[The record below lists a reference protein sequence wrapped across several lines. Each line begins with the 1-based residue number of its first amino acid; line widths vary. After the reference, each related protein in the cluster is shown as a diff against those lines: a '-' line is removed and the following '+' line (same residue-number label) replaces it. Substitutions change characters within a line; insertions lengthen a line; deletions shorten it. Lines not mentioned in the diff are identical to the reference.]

1 MNVTG
6 GPSTGPS
13 MAGTPVIVIGGGKMG
28 CGITVMLLE
37 NGHPVTVLE
46 ADAERA
52 GQVKVSIDD
61 YLEARGSRDRS
72 ERPSY
77 AVLPFDRFTSTAP
90 LVVETIPESV
100 ALKKEILPRAE
111 QLVAPG
117 GFLCSNTS
125 SLSITDLATAVA
137 RPARFIGLHFF
148 QPVPDTRLMEIVV
161 GEKTD
166 HATVGDAHAWVDSLG
181 RNGIEVRDSPG
192 FATSRLG
199 LAIGL
204 EAMRMVEEGVASAED
219 IDTGMRLGYQH
230 AIGPL
235 RMTDM
240 VGLDTRLAI
249 ATHLAETLG
258 PRFEPPNILREMVA
272 RGELGQKSGRGF
284 FEWT

>member
-1 MNVTG
+1 MSAVS
-6 GPSTGPS
+6 GPS
-13 MAGTPVIVIGGGKMG
+13 AGRPIAGSPVIVIGGGKMG

-46 ADAERA
+46 ENAERA
-52 GQVKVSIDD
+52 AQVAASVDAYLATRESRGDTALPD
-61 YLEARGSRDRS
+61 YS
-72 ERPSY
+72 
-77 AVLPFDRFTSTAP
+77 VLPFEEFTGTAP
-90 LVVETIPESV
+90 LVVETIPESME
-100 ALKKEILPRAE
+100 LKKQILPRAE
-111 QLVAPG
+111 RLVAPG

-125 SLSITDLATAVA
+125 SLSITELATAVA
-137 RPARFIGLHFF
+137 EPDRFIGLHFF
-148 QPVPDTRLMEIVV
+148 QPVPDTQLMEIVV
-161 GEKTD
+161 GKETGQ
-166 HATVGDAHAWVDSLG
+166 ATVGQAHSWVDSLG

-258 PRFEPPNILREMVA
+258 PRFEPPDILREMVA

-284 FEWT
+284 FDWS